1 MILRRKRV
9 YTFTATISNITRNYA
24 VVFALLIR
32 GILLIAA
39 SNRRRRISE
48 GKQYSTV
55 SVHTLIG
62 HGVPI

>member
-1 MILRRKRV
+1 M
-9 YTFTATISNITRNYA
+9 YTFTATILNIARNYA

-32 GILLIAA
+32 GVLLITA

-55 SVHTLIG
+55 SVRTLIG